1 MTMKTIIEFMTVSHK
16 TCDEEFAHAEEA
28 VLNGNWEEAATAFAH
43 FHDAM
48 IRHFRM
54 EEEILFPAL
63 QSAGGPAGPVQI
75 MLMEH
80 AQMKDLFEQMAAA
93 LTEKDTQDYGGI
105 SETLLIVMQQH
116 NHKEEQILYPIADHI
131 LAAQREALLG
141 RMHSL

>member
-1 MTMKTIIEFMTVSHK
+1 METIVGFMADSHK
-16 TCDEEFAHAEEA
+16 ACDNDFARAEEA
-28 VLNGNWEEAATAFAH
+28 VLNVAWAAAAQAFRRFHEA
-43 FHDAM
+43 M
-48 IRHFRM
+48 VLHFRM
-54 EEEILFPAL
+54 EEEILFPTL

-80 AQMKDLFEQMAAA
+80 AQMQDLFGQMADA
-93 LTEKDTQDYGGI
+93 LTKQDAQGYGGI

-141 RMHSL
+141 QMRSL

>member
-1 MTMKTIIEFMTVSHK
+1 MKTIIEFMADSHK
-16 TCDEEFAHAEEA
+16 ACDGEFARAEEA
-28 VLNGNWEEAATAFAH
+28 VLNGKWEEAAPAFKQ

-48 IRHFRM
+48 IQHFRM

-80 AQMKDLFEQMAAA
+80 AQMKDLFEQLAAA
-93 LTEKDTQDYGGI
+93 LAEKDAQAYGGI

-141 RMHSL
+141 RMQSL